1 MTAILALEN
10 CQLSDIATVS
20 HNAIFSIPP
29 TYQMANIQEGEQLT
43 IEQLLHVL
51 LIPSA
56 NDAAVVIAEHI
67 AGSVENFA
75 EMMNQKAR
83 EIGCENTH
91 FVNPNVF
98 MIQIT
103 QLRPMTWL

>member
-29 TYQMANIQEGEQLT
+29 TYQMSNIQEGEQLT

-51 LIPSA
+51 LI
-56 NDAAVVIAEHI
+56 HLQ
-67 AGSVENFA
+67 
-75 EMMNQKAR
+75 MM
-83 EIGCENTH
+83 
-91 FVNPNVF
+91 
-98 MIQIT
+98 
-103 QLRPMTWL
+103 QLL